1 MADSTLNAP
10 TDDGATLTVIH
21 GARRERTEAQALA
34 PLADPVRQALADL
47 PLDSIW
53 QSPLATLKRMLQPF
67 EDEEA

>member
-1 MADSTLNAP
+1 MSTTTREP

-47 PLDSIW
+47 PLDSYW
-53 QSPLATLKRMLQPF
+53 QTPLATLKRMLQPF
-67 EDEEA
+67 EDEVA